1 VIVNT
6 LNNINLNGKRVLVR
20 TDYNV
25 PISNNAITDDFRI
38 KESLKTINH
47 LIDRNCKIIIMSHI
61 GRPNPDNFDTNL
73 SMKIV
78 FKYFKEK
85 LNYDAFFS
93 NSISSRSIIK
103 SKTIKNRQILILE
116 NLRLYKGEINNN
128 DDFSLLLS
136 QHADIYINDA
146 FGTAHR
152 SHASNNSIVGKFK
165 EKGIG
170 FLFDKEITF
179 LIEYLKKPALPM
191 ALLIGGAKI
200 SSKIDLINNFIGK
213 AHYIMVGGAMAFT
226 FLKAMGKEIGLSLFE
241 QNKVD
246 VAKKILE
253 DAKEAGTL
261 IILPKD
267 IVVASTNNYR
277 PKTISVDKIGKKD
290 KGYDIGLS
298 TCKQFKEYIDKTKTL
313 IWNGPMGV
321 TEKSKYSKGTNIIG
335 TYISELTINKILIS
349 IVGGGDTA
357 ASLDCQNICFTHLST
372 GGGASLELLS
382 GKKLKALEVF
392 KNEK

>member
-191 ALLIGGAKI
+191 A
-200 SSKIDLINNFIGK
+200 
-213 AHYIMVGGAMAFT
+213 
-226 FLKAMGKEIGLSLFE
+226 
-241 QNKVD
+241 
-246 VAKKILE
+246 
-253 DAKEAGTL
+253 
-261 IILPKD
+261 
-267 IVVASTNNYR
+267 
-277 PKTISVDKIGKKD
+277 
-290 KGYDIGLS
+290 
-298 TCKQFKEYIDKTKTL
+298 
-313 IWNGPMGV
+313 
-321 TEKSKYSKGTNIIG
+321 
-335 TYISELTINKILIS
+335 
-349 IVGGGDTA
+349 
-357 ASLDCQNICFTHLST
+357 
-372 GGGASLELLS
+372 
-382 GKKLKALEVF
+382 
-392 KNEK
+392 